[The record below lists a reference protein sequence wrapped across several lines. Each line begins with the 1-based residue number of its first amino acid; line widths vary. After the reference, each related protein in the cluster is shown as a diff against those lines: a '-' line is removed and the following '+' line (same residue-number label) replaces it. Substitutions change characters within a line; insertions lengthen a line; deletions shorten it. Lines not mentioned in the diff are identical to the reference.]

1 MQLTIQHNVGRE
13 LTLPINYQHILQSI
27 IFRHLQQV
35 PEYSAFLHNKGF
47 GMEKRKFKLFTFG
60 PIDGNY
66 RIRGREITFL
76 DTVSWEVRSA
86 EPYFLKLLQES
97 VRMNGLTYGFQEYA
111 EVETTLE
118 DKAVETDAVKI
129 RMLSPI
135 CVYATDRESGKTEYF
150 SPELEEFAV
159 RVNDSFRRKYRAYSG
174 VEADSDIELLPLQI
188 DARDKCVTK
197 YKGFYITAW
206 KGRYVLRG
214 ERKYLDFLYQTGL
227 GSKNS
232 QGFGMFELE

>member
-1 MQLTIQHNVGRE
+1 MQLTIQHNVGRD

-35 PEYSAFLHNKGF
+35 PEYSAFLHNNGF
-47 GMEKRKFKLFTFG
+47 GADKRKFKLFTFG
-60 PIDGNY
+60 PICGGY
-66 RIRGREITFL
+66 RINGRYITFF
-76 DTVSWEVRSA
+76 DTVRWEVRSA
-86 EPYFLKLLQES
+86 EPYFLKLLQVSIQE
-97 VRMNGLTYGFQEYA
+97 NGIIYGSQEYPD
-111 EVETTLE
+111 VETVLE
-118 DKAVETDAVKI
+118 DKEVEKEEVRI

-135 CVYATDRESGKTEYF
+135 CVYATDRESGRTEYF
-150 SPELEEFAV
+150 SPDSEEFAI
-159 RVNDSFRRKYRAYSG
+159 RVNENFCRKYRAYTG
-174 VEADSDIELLPLQI
+174 MEPDSDIELQVLRVEP
-188 DARDKCVTK
+188 RDKCVTK

>member
-1 MQLTIQHNVGRE
+1 MQLLIQHSVGRE

-27 IFRHLQQV
+27 LFRHLQQV
-35 PEYSAFLHNKGF
+35 PEYSSFLHDKGF
-47 GMEKRKFKLFTFG
+47 GEDKRKFKLFTFG
-60 PIDGNY
+60 PVCGRY
-66 RIRGREITFL
+66 RVSGRNIIFS
-76 DTVSWEVRSA
+76 DAVRWEVRST

-97 VRMNGLTYGFQEYA
+97 VRRNGLVYGLQEYTD
-111 EVETTLE
+111 VETRLE
-118 DKAVETDAVKI
+118 DKAVDTDVVKI

-135 CVYATDRESGKTEYF
+135 CVYATDRESGKTQYF
-150 SPELEEFAV
+150 TPESEEFVV
-159 RVNDSFRRKYRAYSG
+159 RVNESFHRKYRAYSG
-174 VEADSDIELLPLQI
+174 VDADSDVELLPLRV

-206 KGRYVLRG
+206 KGRYILRG